1 MKEGIYIDK
10 KSKADLE
17 RKLRLISSIEND
29 LAPQQL
35 KAFVN
40 NSEGDIVKDAPFDTG
55 NLKQHVTGEMTG
67 KLKGF
72 VSSIALDKNNF
83 DYAMVQEFGA
93 VYKTYKR
100 DGKPYFYPNIRKNQ
114 KALIS
119 GLKAGIKR
127 ILNK

>member
-40 NSEGDIVKDAPFDTG
+40 NSENDIIKEAPVDTG
-55 NLKQHVTGEMTG
+55 KLKQQVEGKMTG

-72 VSSIALDKNNF
+72 VSSIALAKDNF
-83 DYAMVQEFGA
+83 DYAMVQEFGSIHR
-93 VYKTYKR
+93 KP
-100 DGKPYFYPNIRKNQ
+100 KPYFYPNIRKNQ

>member
-40 NSEGDIVKDAPFDTG
+40 NSENDIRKDAPVDTG
-55 NLKQHVTGEMTG
+55 NLRQEVIGEMTG

-72 VSSIALDKNNF
+72 VSSIALAKDNF
-83 DYAMVQEFGA
+83 DYAMVQEFGSI
-93 VYKTYKR
+93 YRKP
-100 DGKPYFYPNIRKNQ
+100 KPYFYPNVRKNY
-114 KALIS
+114 KAMIS
-119 GLKAGIKR
+119 GLKAGVKR
-127 ILNK
+127 IINK